1 MNSRI
6 LVFLT
11 TIGLWFAVTVALGY
25 WRMFYAWRLG
35 AFFVFFMRYLPI
47 LALILA
53 VALISEFLYFN
64 RKLRNGC

>member
-1 MNSRI
+1 
-6 LVFLT
+6 
-11 TIGLWFAVTVALGY
+11 
-25 WRMFYAWRLG
+25 MFYAWRLG

-64 RKLRNGC
+64 RKLRNGE